1 MSTETSIYRR
11 HAALV
16 YAVAGP
22 TDQSKAEEPV
32 TPPAPVDFTRRRKAS
47 PVARLLPSTQKWLDA
62 LPRRVRPHSLCESY
76 PRIANLIA
84 AMWADAEALRSYF
97 DELLADRRRGRR
109 GFPPDIFNELRVLRD
124 HAALNPGATG
134 KWDHERRRP

>member
-84 AMWADAEALRSYF
+84 AMWGDAKGLKAYF
-97 DELLADRRRGRR
+97 EELLIDRRGNRR
-109 GFPPDIFNELRVLRD
+109 GFTPEV
-124 HAALNPGATG
+124 AS
-134 KWDHERRRP
+134 RRRPMTCVSAN

>member
-84 AMWADAEALRSYF
+84 AMWGDAKGLKAYF
-97 DELLADRRRGRR
+97 EELLIDRRGNRR
-109 GFPPDIFNELRVLRD
+109 GFTPEVAKDLRALRLYR
-124 HAALNPGATG
+124 ASL
-134 KWDHERRRP
+134 

>member
-11 HAALV
+11 HAGLV

-22 TDQSKAEEPV
+22 TDRSNAEELVAPD
-32 TPPAPVDFTRRRKAS
+32 APVDFTGRRKAS

-62 LPRRVRPHSLCESY
+62 LPRRVQPHSLCESY

-84 AMWADAEALRSYF
+84 AMWEDAEGLKAYF
-97 DELLADRRRGRR
+97 EELLIDRRCGRR
-109 GFPPDIFNELRVLRD
+109 GFTPEVANDLRALR
-124 HAALNPGATG
+124 AYRTALQHSAVS
-134 KWDHERRRP
+134 KRI

>member
-22 TDQSKAEEPV
+22 TDQSKADEPV

-76 PRIANLIA
+76 PRIVNLIA
-84 AMWADAEALRSYF
+84 AMWGDAEGLKAYF
-97 DELLADRRRGRR
+97 EELLIDRRGNRR
-109 GFPPDIFNELRVLRD
+109 GFTPEVANDLRALRLYR
-124 HAALNPGATG
+124 ASL
-134 KWDHERRRP
+134 